1 MLDTRGALSQNRW
14 TMTRVHS
21 TFVSLFAAAGLLVS
35 GAVFADSSDA
45 PSALCGGDKKK
56 DVKKPSDDK
65 KQPNPASAPSAL
77 CGGDKKKDVKK
88 PSDDKKQPNPA

>member
-1 MLDTRGALSQNRW
+1 MSS
-14 TMTRVHS
+14 VHR

-35 GAVFADSSDA
+35 GAVFADASDA

-65 KQPNPASAPSAL
+65 KQPNPASDAPRDPRRGAPDGL

>member
-1 MLDTRGALSQNRW
+1 M
-14 TMTRVHS
+14 S
-21 TFVSLFAAAGLLVS
+21 TAHRTLVSLFGAAGLLVS
-35 GAVFADSSDA
+35 GAVFADTSDA

-65 KQPNPASAPSAL
+65 KEPNPASAEAL

-88 PSDDKKQPNPA
+88 PSDDKKEPNPA